1 MRRLVLTLA
10 TRVANRSE
18 SATLAVT
25 NVHPVCG
32 ASARWSSSGR
42 GGQSNE
48 ADEKS
53 SVEVESRGEKPLEP
67 NAFSKT
73 IARYGRVA
81 LGTHVVIG
89 LTHLVSW
96 YGVIRWGLDVPLL
109 LEQHGGAV
117 GAAVVE
123 RLPEGSGDFMLAYAI
138 HKATSPVRMGVT
150 VAITP
155 LVARAMGA

>member
-1 MRRLVLTLA
+1 MRRQLLFSLA
-10 TRVANRSE
+10 TRVANRSGG
-18 SATLAVT
+18 APLAAT
-25 NVHPVCG
+25 NVRPVCDD

-42 GGQSNE
+42 GGRSNE
-48 ADEKS
+48 AAEAQ
-53 SVEVESRGEKPLEP
+53 SRGEKPLEP
-67 NAFSKT
+67 NAFSQT
-73 IARYGRVA
+73 MARYGRVA

-109 LEQHGGAV
+109 LEQHGGTV
-117 GAAVVE
+117 GAAVLE

-150 VAITP
+150 VAVTP
-155 LVARAMGA
+155 LVARAVGA